1 MSFFSLFK
9 SFFSSL
15 LFAVGQVF
23 AWLNRRDSRKEDNE
37 TKDRV
42 SENMRA
48 AAKPNQE
55 NADRLNRW
63 LARGR
68 SGRLRD
74 RRK

>member
-1 MSFFSLFK
+1 MNLFFLLK

-15 LFAVGQVF
+15 LFAAGQVF
-23 AWLNRRDSRKEDNE
+23 AWLNRRDSQKEDNE
-37 TKDRV
+37 SKDRV
-42 SENMRA
+42 AENMRA

-55 NADRLNRW
+55 NADRLNGW
-63 LARGR
+63 LSRGR